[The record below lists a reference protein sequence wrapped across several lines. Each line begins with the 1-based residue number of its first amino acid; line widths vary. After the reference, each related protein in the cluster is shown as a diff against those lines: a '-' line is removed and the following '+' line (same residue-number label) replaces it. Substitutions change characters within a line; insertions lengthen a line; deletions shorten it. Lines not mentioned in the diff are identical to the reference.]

1 MHVIA
6 RRAVLSGLAMSAIG
20 IALTR
25 ARPLAA
31 ADLAPPK
38 GPVILEVRGQIARTN
53 ADRVARFDMAM
64 IEALPSA
71 RLSTSTPWTKG
82 VQEFVGVPLRA
93 LLDAVGAQ
101 GHQVQATAINEYRS
115 VIPLEDA
122 VRDNALIAYRL
133 NGQPMPVREKGP
145 LWLVFPYD
153 SSPRMRTDA
162 MLGRSIWQLK
172 TLQVD

>member
-6 RRAVLSGLAMSAIG
+6 RRAVLSGLAASVICAV
-20 IALTR
+20 LTR
-25 ARPLAA
+25 ARPPAA
-31 ADLAPPK
+31 ADLAQPS
-38 GPVILEVRGQIARTN
+38 GPVILEVRGAITRTN
-53 ADRVARFDMAM
+53 ADRAARFDMAM

-82 VQEFVGVPLRA
+82 VQEFVGVPLRT
-93 LLDAVGAQ
+93 LLEAVGAQ
-101 GHQVQATAINEYRS
+101 GRQLQATAINEYRS

-122 VRDNALIAYRL
+122 VRDNALVAYRL
-133 NGQPMPVREKGP
+133 NGQPMPVRDKGP

-153 SSPRMRTDA
+153 SSPRMRTEA

-172 TLQVD
+172 AIQVD